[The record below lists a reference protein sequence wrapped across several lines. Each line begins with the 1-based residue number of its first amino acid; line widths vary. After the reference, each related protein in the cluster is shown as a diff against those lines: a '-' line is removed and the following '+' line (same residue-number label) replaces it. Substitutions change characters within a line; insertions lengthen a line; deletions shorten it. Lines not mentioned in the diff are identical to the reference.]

1 VLGAPPARGAE
12 KQPEPAARAWALVD
26 ARDGEL
32 LAAHRPDTSYPVAST
47 TKLMTA
53 YVARRALG
61 LDETVVAPD
70 YAPVSSAESLLGL
83 VAGEKIAVRD
93 LLYGLI
99 LASGNDAAQA
109 LAEVSAGSEQAF
121 VRRMNRTARRLDLDH
136 TAYANPIGLDE
147 AGNFSSARDLV
158 ELTLKLRRDQFFRQL
173 FDAPQA
179 TLSSGARQR
188 TVVNRNTL
196 VRTVPFV
203 TGVKTGYTLGAGNVL
218 VASAERGGVELVS
231 AVLGA
236 GTESERDAATLEL
249 LEYGFSLYRRHDVLQ
264 RGERV
269 ASVPVRFRDQ
279 RLVLAPVRDVRLT
292 IREDQ
297 RIETEVDAPAEVE
310 GPVDRGERLGLATVT
325 IDGQPAARVPLA
337 AARSVAAP
345 TVLERVDGAVPGP
358 RAVAW
363 AAAVLLLALLFTGAV
378 ALYDR
383 RSPSDL
389 DD

>member
-1 VLGAPPARGAE
+1 MLGAAPARGAE
-12 KQPEPAARAWALVD
+12 KEPEPAARAWALVD

-61 LDETVVAPD
+61 LDETVVAPA

-109 LAEVSAGSEQAF
+109 LAEVSAGSEVAF

-147 AGNFSSARDLV
+147 AGNFSSARDLLA
-158 ELTLKLRRDQFFRQL
+158 LTLKLRRDEFFRQL
-173 FDAPQA
+173 FDTPQA

-218 VASAERGGVELVS
+218 VASAEREGVELVS

-249 LEYGFSLYRRHDVLQ
+249 LEYGFSLYRRDDVLQ

-292 IREDQ
+292 IRQDQ

-383 RSPSDL
+383 RSQPT
-389 DD
+389 

>member
-1 VLGAPPARGAE
+1 MLGAAPARGAE

-61 LDETVVAPD
+61 LDETVVAPA

-109 LAEVSAGSEQAF
+109 LAEVSAGSEPAF

-158 ELTLKLRRDQFFRQL
+158 ELTLKLRRDEFFRQL

-218 VASAERGGVELVS
+218 VASAEREGVELVS

-249 LEYGFSLYRRHDVLQ
+249 LEYGFSLYRRDDVLQ

-279 RLVLAPVRDVRLT
+279 RLVLAPVRDLRLT

-325 IDGQPAARVPLA
+325 IDGKPAARVPLA
-337 AARSVAAP
+337 AARSIAAP

-383 RSPSDL
+383 RSQPT
-389 DD
+389 